1 MEKLIAVVTGAS
13 RGIGRSIAITLA
25 KKGYHV
31 VINYYTSEY
40 EAKKVLEEVCKFSS
54 GVIYKADISD
64 VEQVRNM
71 AQFVKE
77 QYGVID
83 VLVNNA
89 GKILRPGN
97 WDVISDDAWDM
108 TIKINAKGM
117 YMCTRELVGLFRKD
131 RVGHIV
137 NISST
142 VGEAGAAPVIAYGAA
157 KAATINM
164 TKSFA
169 SAFAPNITVNSVAP
183 GNINTEMTTGAGKDL
198 IDWVISMTPMGRLG
212 TTQEVADLVA
222 FLCSEQAN
230 FITGQVIDVDGGYS
244 WRT

>member
-1 MEKLIAVVTGAS
+1 MEQLVAVVTGAS
-13 RGIGRSIAITLA
+13 RGIGRSIAVALA

-31 VINYYTSEY
+31 VINYHTSED
-40 EAKKVLEEVCKFSS
+40 EAKKTLKEVCKYSA

-64 VEQVRNM
+64 SKQVQNM

-77 QYGVID
+77 QFGVID

-97 WDVISDDAWDM
+97 WDIISDDDWDM
-108 TIKINAKGM
+108 TININAKGM
-117 YMCTRELVGLFRKD
+117 YMCTREMAGLFRKD

-169 SAFAPNITVNSVAP
+169 AAFAPNITVNSVAP
-183 GNINTEMTTGAGKDL
+183 GNIDTEMTAGAGKDL
-198 IDWVISMTPMGRLG
+198 VDWVISMTPMGRLG
-212 TTQEVADLVA
+212 TTQEVADLVT

-230 FITGQVIDVDGGYS
+230 FITGQVIDIDGGYS